1 MRNALLPAIAGF
13 VLAAVSAVALPAAAN
28 AATAATTTP
37 LNMRAG
43 PGVAY
48 PVVAAL
54 PAGAPV
60 TIFGCVKDGTWCDT
74 AWGRER
80 GWVAGAYLTAVYRGA
95 PVVVG
100 RYWPRLGYPV
110 IVYNQNVYWNRY
122 YVGRPWVA
130 RRHVFIGPNHQ
141 CFRGPLVTACR

>member
-13 VLAAVSAVALPAAAN
+13 VLAAVSTVALPAAAN

-43 PGVAY
+43 PGLGY
-48 PVVAAL
+48 PVVSAL

-60 TIFGCVKDGTWCDT
+60 TIFGCVRDGTWCDT
-74 AWGRER
+74 AWGPQR

-110 IVYNQNVYWNRY
+110 VVYNQNVYWDRY
-122 YVGRPWVA
+122 YVGRPWYA

-141 CFRGPLVTACR
+141 CFRGLLVTACR